1 MLQLLQRKEK
11 KAKWYK
17 ETKKFDDGEEST
29 NGEGRKQRSVFKS
42 LNQEK
47 INEKGTAVEIEG
59 GNVTDPQETHVNAK
73 ETCSQTQTA
82 KKGGQNFWDS
92 PL

>member
-1 MLQLLQRKEK
+1 MLQRKEK

-17 ETKKFDDGEEST
+17 KNKKFDDGEEST
-29 NGEGRKQRSVFKS
+29 NGEGRKQRRVFQS
-42 LNQEK
+42 LNEEK
-47 INEKGTAVEIEG
+47 IKERGTTLEIEG
-59 GNVTDPQETHVNAK
+59 GNVTDPQETQVNAN

-82 KKGGQNFWDS
+82 NKGGQNFWDS